1 MRKYYLFITRMML
14 VLSFGLFIGL
24 EANAQDRTVT
34 GTVKDADSGESVP
47 GVNIVIKGT
56 SSGAVTDIDGV
67 DVSSGRAFITS
78 SSSSQSGAETTSVS
92 LTIAHYPAMLADGT

>member
-1 MRKYYLFITRMML
+1 MML
-14 VLSFGLFIGL
+14 VLSFGLFISL

-56 SSGAVTDIDGV
+56 ANGTVTDFDGNYALSV
-67 DVSSGRAFITS
+67 PENAVLVSSPVRMAGF
-78 SSSSQSGAETTSVS
+78 
-92 LTIAHYPAMLADGT
+92 